1 MNILPL
7 VFALVMVLM
16 VMTIEKIDSFKNQSM
31 VETAYQQFLTKY
43 ERQEFNLKQRRL
55 YEKYNDKI
63 ANLNWGAL
71 LTKTTQS
78 NEGGQQDSDMKAE
91 AQIRL
96 ISIPL
101 MDILYGHA
109 DFYQKVKDKRENLP
123 EELLDAIKKAV
134 NEKNSPL
141 IKDKLDI
148 AWLKL
153 EDPELQEVFYHMLK
167 GTVSRDDYKQIMN
180 DKTYQPGKAYVS
192 LLYYVNKDKFKP
204 IEMAHAPLEL
214 LKAIFEKEEDAL
226 AFMKKRS
233 EINRKDSGAA
243 DALKAEFIE
252 KRRQGL
258 EDTTLDFKISKT
270 GKSPRNYD

>member
-31 VETAYQQFLTKY
+31 IETAYQEFLTKY
-43 ERQEFNLKQRRL
+43 ERQEFNLKQRRN
-55 YEKYNDKI
+55 YREYRDDI
-63 ANLNWGAL
+63 SQLNWGAL
-71 LTKTTQS
+71 LKKTTQS
-78 NEGGQQDSDMKAE
+78 NTEGKESSDMKAE
-91 AQIRL
+91 TQMRL

-109 DFYQKVKDKRENLP
+109 DFYRKVRSKRENLP

-134 NEKNSPL
+134 NEKNSPM
-141 IKDKLDI
+141 IKDKLDM

-167 GTVSRDDYKQIMN
+167 GTVSRDDYKKIMN
-180 DKTYQPGKAYVS
+180 DKTYQHGKAYVS
-192 LLYYVNKDKFKP
+192 LLFYVNKNDVKT
-204 IEMAHAPLEL
+204 INMAHAPLEL

-233 EINRKDSGAA
+233 EINREDSGAA

-252 KRRQGL
+252 KRRHGL
-258 EDTTLDFKISKT
+258 EDATLDFKITKS
-270 GKSPRNYD
+270 GKNLRNYD